1 MCVSVYLSINLKIMI
16 IAVTNQKGGV
26 GKTTSVLNIGVFLAK
41 KGKKVLLVDIDPQA
55 NLTSGL
61 GIERDRENDG
71 FISIYDVLVNQ
82 EEVKS
87 SIKKS
92 RVENLSVIPS
102 SIELAGAEVEMVN
115 AMSRESVLKK
125 ALDQVKDEFDYII
138 IDCPPSL
145 GLLTINSQVAADLVV
160 IPVQAEYYA
169 LEGLGQLMNT
179 IKLVKSNLNP
189 NLDIGGVVLTMFDS
203 RTNLSKDIALEL
215 KNHFDDKLFET
226 LVPRNIKLSEAPS
239 HGLAIVEYEPESSGA
254 QAYDRLTQEI
264 IDRFEKNNSKTLVRP
279 KI

>member
-1 MCVSVYLSINLKIMI
+1 MV
-16 IAVTNQKGGV
+16 IAITNQKGGV
-26 GKTTSVLNIGVFLAK
+26 GKTTSVLNIGVFLAR

-61 GIERDRENDG
+61 GIQRDEDNDG
-71 FISIYDVLVNQ
+71 FVSVYDILVNQ
-82 EEVKS
+82 VSAKDAVLE
-87 SIKKS
+87 S
-92 RVENLSVIPS
+92 RIANLSVIPS

-115 AMSRESVLKK
+115 TMSRESILKR
-125 ALDQVKDEFDYII
+125 ALDQLKDEFDYII

-145 GLLTINSQVAADLVV
+145 GLLTINSQVASDKVI

-169 LEGLGQLMNT
+169 LEGLGQLVNT
-179 IKLVKSNLNP
+179 IQLVKNNLNP
-189 NLDIGGVVLTMFDS
+189 DLEIGGVVLTMFDT

-215 KNHFDDKLFET
+215 KNHFDEKLFDT

-254 QAYDRLTQEI
+254 QAYGRLTDEI
-264 IDRFEKNNSKTLVRP
+264 IERFEGNSPKSLIRP
-279 KI
+279 NLTRD